1 MNERTSTGILASI
14 FFVLLFLTVHAYFFA
29 PTRGVG
35 PIRRTP
41 LVMPSQKDVI
51 SSVSIVQGESSV
63 ELVRKDNGWFI
74 KQERFLYPASA
85 KKIDMFLDELIKERN
100 VMTVSKSGPSDFG
113 IGIQGA
119 SSVRL
124 QEDDGTIV
132 ADIDFGDVNAAGTDI
147 FFRTGRDIAIL
158 QTTDSFTPLLDSRT
172 ASWAEL
178 SPFIALTRQTAIQRV
193 IYETSKGKTIL
204 QAGRESEE
212 IAAFTSALES
222 LVCLDVA
229 GVSSA
234 FNERIDIELGNLEA
248 FSISFASDDASVYIM
263 TDSRSG
269 LSYIVSKWSHDR
281 LVNTLKK

>member
-29 PTRGVG
+29 PTRGIG

-41 LVMPSQKDVI
+41 LVRPSQKDAI
-51 SSVSIVQGESSV
+51 SSVSIVQGEKSV
-63 ELVRKDNGWFI
+63 ELVRKGNDWFI

-85 KKIDMFLDELIKERN
+85 KKIGMFLDELTKERS
-100 VMTVSKSGPSDFG
+100 VITVAKSGASDFG
-113 IGIQGA
+113 IGIQGS

-124 QEDDGTIV
+124 QEDNGTIV

-147 FFRTGRDIAIL
+147 FFRTGRDIAVL
-158 QTTDSFTPLLDSRT
+158 QTVDSFTPLLDSRT

-178 SPFIALTRQTAIQRV
+178 SLFTVLTRQTTIQRV
-193 IYETSKGKTIL
+193 IYEKRKGKTIL

-212 IAAFTSALES
+212 IAAFTSSLES
-222 LVCLDVA
+222 LVCLDVS

-234 FNERIDIELGNLEA
+234 SDERIEIELGNLEA
-248 FSISFASDDASVYIM
+248 FSISFASDDAGVYIM
-263 TDSRSG
+263 TDSRSR

>member
-14 FFVLLFLTVHAYFFA
+14 FFILLFLTIQAYFFA
-29 PTRGVG
+29 PTRGIG

-41 LVMPSQKDVI
+41 LVMPAQRDAI
-51 SSVSIVQGESSV
+51 SSISILHGERSV
-63 ELVRKDNGWFI
+63 ELVRKGDDWFI
-74 KQERFLYPASA
+74 KQERFLYPASG
-85 KKIDMFLDELIKERN
+85 KKIAMFLDELTKERS
-100 VMTVSKSGPSDFG
+100 VTTIAKSGQSDFG

-147 FFRTGRDIAIL
+147 FFRTGRDIAVL
-158 QTTDSFTPLLDSRT
+158 QTEDSFTPSLDSRT

-178 SPFIALTRQTAIQRV
+178 SPYFTLTRQTAIQRV
-193 IYETSKGKTIL
+193 MYETSKGKTIL
-204 QAGRESEE
+204 LAGRDNEE
-212 IAAFTSALES
+212 IAAFTSAIES

-234 FNERIDIELGNLEA
+234 FNERIEIELGNLEA
-248 FSISFASDDASVYIM
+248 FSISFASSDDGDYSMA
-263 TDSRSG
+263 DSRSG

-281 LVNTLKK
+281 LVNTLEK